1 MVKSFK
7 DAGVVDGRLVEQ
19 DVEDEENQSGD
30 SKSAVDKRLNEFSVL
45 LRFDHL
51 DHVGET
57 EESSG
62 CHLEV
67 RDLL

>member
-19 DVEDEENQSGD
+19 DVEDEENQSGN
-30 SKSAVDKRLNEFSVL
+30 SKSAVDKRPDELPILFH
-45 LRFDHL
+45 FDHL

-57 EESSG
+57 KESSG
-62 CHLEV
+62 C
-67 RDLL
+67 

>member
-1 MVKSFK
+1 MVESFN
-7 DAGVVDGRLVEQ
+7 DADVVDGQSVEQ
-19 DVEDEENQSGD
+19 DAEDEEDEAGN
-30 SKSAVDKRLNEFSVL
+30 SKGAVDKRLNEFSVL
-45 LRFDHL
+45 LRFDRL

-57 EESSG
+57 EESSE